1 MHILYSFDVFDKI
14 LTGLYLLLLLGET
27 KLICWSKG
35 PTDPI
40 LSKNKTRYYKILT
53 NWIFL
58 IYYCFLKKEKKRRN
72 KTWQNYINN
81 QNEEAFIVII
91 INYKLRVFLL
101 YFLRKTLFLKKYRPF
116 ESNIFILPTDRPFFF
131 LLSFP

>member
-1 MHILYSFDVFDKI
+1 MLCFNCMHILYSFDVFDKI
-14 LTGLYLLLLLGET
+14 LTGLYLLLFLGET

-58 IYYCFLKKEKKRRN
+58 IYYCFLKKEKKEI
-72 KTWQNYINN
+72 KHHK
-81 QNEEAFIVII
+81 II
-91 INYKLRVFLL
+91 
-101 YFLRKTLFLKKYRPF
+101 
-116 ESNIFILPTDRPFFF
+116 
-131 LLSFP
+131 